1 MTCTTL
7 EDVFLRINENKL
19 LRLAAEEGQRTPQPS
34 PAAPARRA
42 DALSDGSHATGLA
55 VEGGASL
62 LDPGAAVSDQGPQ
75 PIPASSVRGVAAQ
88 YAGLITKRRLTSRR
102 DLCTTCCQ
110 LLFPVV
116 LVLIALALLKVSR
129 CLPPRRPRRHP
140 HGHPTTSWIHPPH
153 HLLLRCLRWT

>member
-19 LRLAAEEGQRTPQPS
+19 LRLAADEGQRTPQPS

-42 DALSDGSHATGLA
+42 DAPSDGSHADGLA

-116 LVLIALALLKVSR
+116 LVLIALALLKVSH
-129 CLPPRRPRRHP
+129 C
-140 HGHPTTSWIHPPH
+140 
-153 HLLLRCLRWT
+153 